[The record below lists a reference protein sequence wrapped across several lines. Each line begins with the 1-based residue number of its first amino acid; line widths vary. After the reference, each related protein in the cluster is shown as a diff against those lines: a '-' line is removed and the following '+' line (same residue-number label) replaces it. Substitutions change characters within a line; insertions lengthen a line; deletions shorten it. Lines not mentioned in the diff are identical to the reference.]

1 MIGEILGELMQGG
14 FSELLRE
21 EEEIHAAAKL
31 KSQREFLFHARRTRT
46 RISFFTLGGFF
57 FFWEASFPLIKTYFY
72 GA

>member
-31 KSQREFLFHARRTRT
+31 KSQGEFLFHARRTRT
-46 RISFFTLGGFF
+46 RISFFREAFF